1 MSQPQTLTVDQQ
13 EILARANEV
22 EAPMAEP
29 PTNVPAAPCTLTAAQ
44 NAAEQLDLS
53 AENMRTFLA
62 AGHRERQRLA
72 TSLRNAAK
80 AYGEVDDES
89 ATALNSDG
97 NGTVEA
103 ESAGGAGGD
112 SSAELQDT
120 PQVAAAGDPGFTD
133 LKTAATKIGSGDQG
147 VSLADFADAWT
158 KLNFALQRDV
168 KRFRPFD
175 NWQGDAAT
183 ACEASL
189 DQQREW
195 IVYMAQLAAAL
206 AKQANYIAQLQYW
219 ARTNH
224 PTLADIESL
233 EQDMKDP
240 NKKSAAMKV
249 YAEYQSKS
257 EQVLKEYND
266 KANLEAINPKKPPAA
281 IKIDPPPPA
290 QPQGLIP
297 GFLMPP
303 SDGSGGGMTPM
314 TPMAPM
320 APTAGAGG
328 GMPAGAAAELTAP
341 GARRRRACRAT
352 CRSKRHRSAAVV
364 VAGCHR
370 CRWHRLPVSMANP
383 CDQLQRVISAAQPQ
397 AGQPPAAA
405 WPVVAWE
412 CRWAL
417 TARARVAPN
426 PRAPSKTTRR
436 FTPRTGRGPRPS
448 SVTAAVKTARSR
460 SDQL

>member
-29 PTNVPAAPCTLTAAQ
+29 PTNAPAAPCTLTAAQ

-97 NGTVEA
+97 NGNVEA

-112 SSAELQDT
+112 SSAGLQDT

-147 VSLADFADAWT
+147 VSLSNFADAWT

-297 GFLMPP
+297 SFLMPP
-303 SDGSGGGMTPM
+303 GDGSGGGTGGMP
-314 TPMAPM
+314 PMAPM

-328 GMPAGAAAELTAP
+328 GMPPSTAAELTAAGREAAASLP
-341 GARRRRACRAT
+341 SDVSVKAASLGGGGGGGGMPSMPLAPAT
-352 CRSKRHRSAAVV
+352 GIDGESVR
-364 VAGCHR
+364 
-370 CRWHRLPVSMANP
+370 
-383 CDQLQRVISAAQPQ
+383 
-397 AGQPPAAA
+397 PAAA
-405 WPVVAWE
+405 GDLGGAAAGRTASGSGMAGGGMGMPMGAHGQGQGGSKSKGAQQDDEALYTEDRAWTE
-412 CRWAL
+412 AVIGNR
-417 TARARVAPN
+417 RRQD
-426 PRAPSKTTRR
+426 SKE
-436 FTPRTGRGPRPS
+436 S
-448 SVTAAVKTARSR
+448 K
-460 SDQL
+460 

>member
-1 MSQPQTLTVDQQ
+1 M
-13 EILARANEV
+13 
-22 EAPMAEP
+22 
-29 PTNVPAAPCTLTAAQ
+29 
-44 NAAEQLDLS
+44 
-53 AENMRTFLA
+53 
-62 AGHRERQRLA
+62 
-72 TSLRNAAK
+72 
-80 AYGEVDDES
+80 
-89 ATALNSDG
+89 
-97 NGTVEA
+97 
-103 ESAGGAGGD
+103 
-112 SSAELQDT
+112 
-120 PQVAAAGDPGFTD
+120 AAAGDPGFTD

-328 GMPAGAAAELTAP
+328 GMPAGAAAELTAA

-352 CRSKRHRSAAVV
+352 CRSKRHRS
-364 VAGCHR
+364 R
-370 CRWHRLPVSMANP
+370 RWWVRVPSMPLAPATVSMANP

-397 AGQPPAAA
+397 AGQPPQRMAGGGMGMPMGAHGQGQGGSKSK
-405 WPVVAWE
+405 
-412 CRWAL
+412 
-417 TARARVAPN
+417 
-426 PRAPSKTTRR
+426 APSKTTRR
-436 FTPRTGRGPRPS
+436 FTPRTGVDRGRH
-448 SVTAAVKTARSR
+448 R
-460 SDQL
+460 